1 MNRISWIRVLLGMCI
16 WKKYIDCKELT
27 LLIPE
32 YSREMLDALISALDN
47 YLKLGNHSNHV
58 IMIIC
63 ADPQIKATLFSS
75 SLKLKFVEISKN
87 EMCNLV
93 HYVRATSKHGGVPR
107 NPNVKFISFDFLYGN
122 QLRVIADSKL
132 YPPGYLITEM
142 ILNRM

>member
-1 MNRISWIRVLLGMCI
+1 MCI

-75 SLKLKFVEISKN
+75 SLKLKF
-87 EMCNLV
+87 
-93 HYVRATSKHGGVPR
+93 
-107 NPNVKFISFDFLYGN
+107 GN
-122 QLRVIADSKL
+122 
-132 YPPGYLITEM
+132 
-142 ILNRM
+142 